1 MEPPFRTWIGFP
13 AKQAVES
20 STSAENAIPKI
31 RISAQPLTC
40 NQYFMCDM
48 QANLRA
54 CVYVYRFGNGD
65 CLCFPRSLPA
75 SKWYMPAPS
84 RSQRRIS
91 AENLP
96 IYAALEPKPSFA

>member
-20 STSAENAIPKI
+20 STSADNAIPEI
-31 RISAQPLTC
+31 SISAQPLTG

-48 QANLRA
+48 QANPPA

-65 CLCFPRSLPA
+65 CLCFPRSH
-75 SKWYMPAPS
+75 Y
-84 RSQRRIS
+84 QRVHAVLSPLHPLCVMFLADPQRI
-91 AENLP
+91 AE
-96 IYAALEPKPSFA
+96 